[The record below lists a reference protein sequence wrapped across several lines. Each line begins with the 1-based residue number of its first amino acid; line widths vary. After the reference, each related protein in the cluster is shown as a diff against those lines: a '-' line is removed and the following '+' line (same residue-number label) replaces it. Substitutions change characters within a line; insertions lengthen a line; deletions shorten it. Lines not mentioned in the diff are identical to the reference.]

1 MTDSSHN
8 LLSPHINYI
17 GWGRE
22 RVDIMLYLLEIIVI
36 SSVLYF
42 TLFGIVY
49 AVGRL
54 LEKDEQ
60 QFIKWEQHDKVHTDD
75 SDDDDEWRLK

>member
-1 MTDSSHN
+1 
-8 LLSPHINYI
+8 
-17 GWGRE
+17 
-22 RVDIMLYLLEIIVI
+22 MLYLLEIIVI

-60 QFIKWEQHDKVHTDD
+60 QFIKWEQHDKVHNDDTDGD
-75 SDDDDEWRLK
+75 VDVDEWRLK

>member
-1 MTDSSHN
+1 
-8 LLSPHINYI
+8 
-17 GWGRE
+17 
-22 RVDIMLYLLEIIVI
+22 MLYLLEIIVI

-49 AVGRL
+49 TVGRL

-60 QFIKWEQHDKVHTDD
+60 QFIKWEQHNKVHTDTDD
-75 SDDDDEWRLK
+75 SDNDDEWRLK